1 MQKIY
6 ILPLLSLFI
15 FYITVST
22 SYIKGLSILHLCP
35 PLRTLQLHTA
45 KSLRSIPRL
54 TRMAMTEGYANNLNI
69 VQYVNANLAYNINET
84 GEKSKEVMKN
94 IPNYA
99 GEQINISSIYIN
111 MDKVHG
117 VYFSKGVNNVIF
129 TFPDKLSELYYYE
142 AKDDDKKGIIYK
154 ISNNTHINMK
164 NLKKFAFQSFNNNID
179 GIIF

>member
-1 MQKIY
+1 
-6 ILPLLSLFI
+6 
-15 FYITVST
+15 
-22 SYIKGLSILHLCP
+22 
-35 PLRTLQLHTA
+35 
-45 KSLRSIPRL
+45 
-54 TRMAMTEGYANNLNI
+54 MTEGYANNLNI
-69 VQYVNANLAYNINET
+69 VQYVNANIAYNINET
-84 GEKSKEVMKN
+84 GVTNKEVIKN

-111 MDKVHG
+111 IDKVHG

-142 AKDDDKKGIIYK
+142 EKDDDKKGIIYK

-164 NLKKFAFQSFNNNID
+164 SLKKFSFQSFNNNID

>member
-6 ILPLLSLFI
+6 ILSLFM

-45 KSLRSIPRL
+45 KGLRSIPRL

-69 VQYVNANLAYNINET
+69 VHYVNTNLSYNMNET
-84 GEKSKEVMKN
+84 GVTNKEALQN

-111 MDKVHG
+111 MDKVRG

-142 AKDDDKKGIIYK
+142 AKNEDDKKGNIYK

-164 NLKKFAFQSFNNNID
+164 SLKKFAFQSFNNNID